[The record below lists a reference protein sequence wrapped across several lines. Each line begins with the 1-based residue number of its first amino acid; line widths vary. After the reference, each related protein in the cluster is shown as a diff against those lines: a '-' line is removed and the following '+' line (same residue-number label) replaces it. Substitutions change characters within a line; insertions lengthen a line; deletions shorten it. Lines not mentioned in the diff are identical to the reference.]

1 MVHHYIPF
9 ANSASDWGLVRS
21 QYSEAA
27 GCRVSLQSLKK
38 ASQHPRPDCKL
49 WVDANVDGLHRSKV
63 NDPDDD
69 TNATYKQYIRQFEYH
84 DCISDADFQRRP
96 DRAKATAFVDAIL
109 DAAYQAVPDAGWL
122 SVPQLPYTDGS
133 ERNKINKLL
142 AEIARQWKSSSPYR
156 GKLIL
161 PVIFTKQS
169 QTVSKTA
176 RNPKVELATACFE
189 ASGADG
195 IWVVDSA
202 LNDQEGVGSFEHL
215 RFPRLVAFH
224 QELNSKLSAETV
236 TVAGPYW
243 GLNIILWARGLV
255 RLPAIGVGKSFQYH
269 IAGGIQKK
277 PVTRIALPPLRRLAQ
292 WSPALKKWLESA
304 LRSLP
309 KSDVAHSEFARVLRN
324 FEGLQHDDVARGQ
337 VARFY
342 KEWIEKLESVT
353 PSSRALTLYQDFSA
367 AYVLGMGLKPLPSPE
382 KVRNPARIAK
392 QFMVNCL

>member
-1 MVHHYIPF
+1 M
-9 ANSASDWGLVRS
+9 
-21 QYSEAA
+21 
-27 GCRVSLQSLKK
+27 
-38 ASQHPRPDCKL
+38 
-49 WVDANVDGLHRSKV
+49 
-63 NDPDDD
+63 
-69 TNATYKQYIRQFEYH
+69 
-84 DCISDADFQRRP
+84 
-96 DRAKATAFVDAIL
+96 
-109 DAAYQAVPDAGWL
+109 
-122 SVPQLPYTDGS
+122 
-133 ERNKINKLL
+133 
-142 AEIARQWKSSSPYR
+142 
-156 GKLIL
+156 
-161 PVIFTKQS
+161 
-169 QTVSKTA
+169 
-176 RNPKVELATACFE
+176 
-189 ASGADG
+189 
-195 IWVVDSA
+195 
-202 LNDQEGVGSFEHL
+202 
-215 RFPRLVAFH
+215 AFH